1 LDFSIERV
9 TRLIPIARPLID
21 EDEKEAVLEVLDSG
35 HIAQGPKVREFEE
48 RFAELCGVKYAIAT
62 TSGTSALHV
71 ALLAHEIGP
80 GDEVITSPFSFI
92 ASANCALFVGARPVF
107 ADIEAEFFTIDP
119 DEISKRVTSKTKAI
133 LPIHLYGQPCDMNA
147 INQIAQKHDLLILED
162 ACQAHGA
169 TYQGLPVGSFGTACF
184 SFYPT
189 KNITTIEGGMIT
201 TDDAEIAERARLIR
215 DHGSPQRYEHIVLG
229 YNLRMN
235 DVQAAI
241 GLVQLPKL
249 QEWNSKRQ
257 ANAAY
262 LTAELSKIE
271 GIMPPKIREGSQHVF
286 HQYTIRINDRDKAAQ
301 KLREKG
307 IGVGVHYPSPI
318 HKQPLYQELGYH
330 DSLPLSEIA
339 SKEVLSLPVHPS
351 LTKADLDQIVEA
363 ISTI

>member
-1 LDFSIERV
+1 M
-9 TRLIPIARPLID
+9 IPIARPLID

-92 ASANCALFVGARPVF
+92 ASANCALFVSARPVF